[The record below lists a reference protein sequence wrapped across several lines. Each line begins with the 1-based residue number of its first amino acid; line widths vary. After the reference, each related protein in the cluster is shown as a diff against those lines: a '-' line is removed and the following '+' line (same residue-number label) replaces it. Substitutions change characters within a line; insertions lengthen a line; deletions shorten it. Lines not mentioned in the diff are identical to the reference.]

1 MIMKIEKLNDNQIR
15 CTLTHADL
23 ADRQIKISELVCGGE
38 KAKSLFHDM
47 MQKAHSEFGFETEDM
62 PLMIEAVP
70 ASSDSIVLIITKVE
84 DPEELDSKF
93 SKFGAS
99 ISDIG
104 NRKHTVLDKLEGA
117 EELIDLINKVKDAV
131 VESAKQ
137 SAENIEKKE
146 DVKAPKIRLFSF
158 STLDC
163 VIQASRLLKDLYN
176 GANTLYKDTPNELY
190 VLALTQS
197 EHSITEF
204 NKFCNM
210 LSEYGCVEK
219 ASPAVLAYLE
229 EHCEVIVSA
238 NAVQQL
244 SNL

>member
-1 MIMKIEKLNDNQIR
+1 MKIEKLNDNQIR

-47 MQKAHSEFGFETEDM
+47 MQKAHSEFGFEAEDM

-70 ASSDSIVLIITKVE
+70 ASSDSIVLIITKCD
-84 DPEELDSKF
+84 DPEELEHKF

-99 ISDIG
+99 MHDLE
-104 NRKHTVLDKLEGA
+104 NRKHHVLDKLEGA
-117 EELIDLINKVKDAV
+117 DELLDLINKVKEAV
-131 VESAKQ
+131 TETAKQ
-137 SAENIEKKE
+137 AAASQSEKKE
-146 DVKAPKIRLFSF
+146 DAKAPKIRLFSF

-163 VIQASRLLKDLYN
+163 VIQASRLLADMYH
-176 GANTLYKDTPNELY
+176 GANTLYKDTPNDIY
-190 VLALTQS
+190 VLAMAQS
-197 EHSITEF
+197 DHSLAEF
-204 NKFCNM
+204 NKVCNM
-210 LSEYGCVEK
+210 LSEYGCLEK

-229 EHCEVIVSA
+229 EHCEVIVSE

-244 SNL
+244 STI

>member
-47 MQKAHSEFGFETEDM
+47 MQRAHSEFGFEAEDM

-70 ASSDSIVLIITKVE
+70 ASSDSIVLIITKCD
-84 DPEELDSKF
+84 DPEQLEHRF

-99 ISDIG
+99 MSDLD
-104 NRKHTVLDKLEGA
+104 NKKHHMLDKLEGA
-117 EELIDLINKVKDAV
+117 EEILDLLNKVKDAV
-131 VESAKQ
+131 AETAKQ
-137 SAENIEKKE
+137 AVEQTENKE
-146 DVKAPKIRLFSF
+146 DANLPKIRLFSF

-163 VIQASRLLKDLYN
+163 VIQACRLLSDMYQ
-176 GANTLYKDTPNELY
+176 GANTLYKDTPNDIY
-190 VLALTQS
+190 VLAMAQS
-197 EHSITEF
+197 EHTANEF
-204 NKFCNM
+204 NKICNM
-210 LSEYGCVEK
+210 LSEYGCLEK

-229 EHCEVIVSA
+229 EHCEVIVSEHA
-238 NAVQQL
+238 IQQL
-244 SNL
+244 STI